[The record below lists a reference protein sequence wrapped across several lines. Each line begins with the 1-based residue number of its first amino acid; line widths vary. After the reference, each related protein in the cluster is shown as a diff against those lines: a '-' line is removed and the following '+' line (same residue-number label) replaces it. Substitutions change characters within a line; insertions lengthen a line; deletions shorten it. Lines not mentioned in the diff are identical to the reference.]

1 MCVCVCVCVCVIE
14 GEIILLV
21 QSNGISHLL
30 YPQLVNLQLRHR
42 LNHRLEIYV
51 RERERERERNR
62 EILNSEQSEVHMI
75 GQYLAETTNLWS
87 ISGHR
92 YTTKQL
98 GILLA
103 LRTEAAVATLISP
116 RYHLEGEIKERES
129 EAESNKSHD
138 AIKSSD
144 LGKFAGFKTYCD
156 SLLYPSFLSLSSSSL
171 SSPDA
176 SNPASG
182 SCIGVR
188 SSVDIVLQNA
198 ACKA

>member
-1 MCVCVCVCVCVIE
+1 MYHFQQQSQPRLHKPFKLVKKHIGTKMCLWCVCVCVCVCVCMIE

-30 YPQLVNLQLRHR
+30 YPQLANLQLRHR

-51 RERERERERNR
+51 CERERERNR

-129 EAESNKSHD
+129 ELNQTK
-138 AIKSSD
+138 
-144 LGKFAGFKTYCD
+144 
-156 SLLYPSFLSLSSSSL
+156 
-171 SSPDA
+171 
-176 SNPASG
+176 
-182 SCIGVR
+182 VM
-188 SSVDIVLQNA
+188 VL
-198 ACKA
+198 